1 MNVLGN
7 KKNEKSSDI
16 MHLFTGMALY
26 VRDESPFSYAYW
38 YLFHRLSNDWGSV
51 DSFKTVIYYMRDS
64 QADLQAVGDF
74 LDKSM
79 KLVTNVVQYLSYKFI
94 PRTNLSN
101 PILAAILHHI
111 QQFPYDMLKAE
122 I

>member
-1 MNVLGN
+1 MTEDLLIPL
-7 KKNEKSSDI
+7 KLLSI
-16 MHLFTGMALY
+16 T
-26 VRDESPFSYAYW
+26 YW
-38 YLFHRLSNDWGSV
+38 GKYL
-51 DSFKTVIYYMRDS
+51 TYYMHDS
-64 QADLQAVGDF
+64 QADLQAVRDF
-74 LDKSM
+74 QDKSM
-79 KLVTNVVQYLSYKFI
+79 KLGTNVVQYLSYKFI